1 MANGTVDTPDAVLAD
16 EAEAAFSV
24 QVELLREAA
33 QEIARSEVS
42 DAVTQALNEFGG
54 SLRQLKAIS
63 GLDPA
68 FVSKL
73 ARGLNKQGG
82 TVASLAQIALA
93 LDKTL
98 HISIE

>member
-1 MANGTVDTPDAVLAD
+1 MVNGAVEARDSILAD
-16 EAEAAFSV
+16 EEVDSSV
-24 QVELLREAA
+24 QIDLLREAA

-54 SLRQLKAIS
+54 SLRQLQAIS

-68 FVSKL
+68 FVSRL

-93 LDKTL
+93 LDKSL

>member
-1 MANGTVDTPDAVLAD
+1 MSVTSEFVKEAVAIPAAGPD
-16 EAEAAFSV
+16 
-24 QVELLREAA
+24 VELLRKAA
-33 QEIARSEVS
+33 QLLARTEVA
-42 DAVTQALNEFGG
+42 DAVTQALNADGR
-54 SLRQLKAIS
+54 SLRELQRDT

-68 FVSKL
+68 FVSRL
-73 ARGLNKQGG
+73 ARGEKLQGG

>member
-1 MANGTVDTPDAVLAD
+1 MANFTIDAPDAVVGDKAEVAD
-16 EAEAAFSV
+16 SA

-54 SLRQLKAIS
+54 SLRQLQAIS

-68 FVSKL
+68 FVSRL
-73 ARGLNKQGG
+73 ARGVNKQGG

>member
-1 MANGTVDTPDAVLAD
+1 MAYEAVDAPDSILAD
-16 EAEAAFSV
+16 KAVDSSV
-24 QVELLREAA
+24 QIELLREAA

-42 DAVTQALNEFGG
+42 DAVTQALNEFSG
-54 SLRQLKAIS
+54 SLRQLQAIS

-68 FVSKL
+68 FVSRL